1 MLHGDAGWLRSTL
14 PWICVIVTT
23 VINCKGIR
31 TREAGVEIQPSAPVL
46 GTVRPGGVGCA
57 WNAPPTCLRN
67 VLEPVVPASSATPP
81 CVAVDQRASSSAA
94 WWMHPT
100 RNVYHRSFGDLQAHL
115 SGALPCRSSSTKAR
129 QHANG
134 YSCALSSLTCRSAIS
149 TSRQSPHKEPSAAI
163 KRAKVATQ
171 ERTAQMPR
179 RALSKEKSPDA
190 QSRCRRVLDKVSG

>member
-81 CVAVDQRASSSAA
+81 CVAVDQSIEFCSVVDAPNEKCFPPII
-94 WWMHPT
+94 W
-100 RNVYHRSFGDLQAHL
+100 
-115 SGALPCRSSSTKAR
+115 RSSSSFVWCASVPQLFDKSKAAR
-129 QHANG
+129 EWIQL
-134 YSCALSSLTCRSAIS
+134 CAEFTDVSVCYFGESPESAQRTISS
-149 TSRQSPHKEPSAAI
+149 
-163 KRAKVATQ
+163 
-171 ERTAQMPR
+171 
-179 RALSKEKSPDA
+179 D
-190 QSRCRRVLDKVSG
+190 